1 VIQET
6 TQGRAH
12 NGNVTLAYEVFGPN
26 NGTPLLLIMG
36 LGMQS
41 LLWHEDFCRELAA
54 RGFQVVRMDNRDVG
68 LSTHLAP
75 LGEPGLFNMIVRPRA
90 AAVYSLAD
98 MAEDA
103 IAVMDDLHWSTA
115 NIVGGSL
122 GGMIAQTMAIN
133 HPRRLRSL
141 TSVASSP
148 SAKIGRASTRLSIKV
163 ARLLQQPVESAE
175 RAGRQLVELYRLI
188 GTPAT
193 SYPLDVDWLADVG
206 AASFQRAYDPAGKL
220 RQQAAMLA
228 ASDRRRALS
237 KLTLPALIMHGTVD
251 PLIRPE
257 GAYATAGAIAGAELV
272 MLKGVGHGAFPR
284 QVWPIMI
291 DRICEIA
298 G

>member
-6 TQGRAH
+6 TQGRAR
-12 NGNVTLAYEVFGPN
+12 NDNVTLAYEVFGPS

-36 LGMQS
+36 LGMQM
-41 LLWHEDFCRELAA
+41 LMWHEDFCRELVA

-68 LSTHLAP
+68 LSTHLAA

-98 MAEDA
+98 MAQDA
-103 IAVMDDLHWSTA
+103 IAVMDDLGWSTA
-115 NIVGGSL
+115 NVVGGSL
-122 GGMIAQTMAIN
+122 GGMIAQTLAID
-133 HPRRLRSL
+133 HPQRLRSL
-141 TSVASSP
+141 TSIASSP

-163 ARLLQQPVESAE
+163 ARLLQHPVDSPEQ
-175 RAGRQLVELYRLI
+175 AGRQLVELYRLI

-193 SYPLDVDWLADVG
+193 NYPLDVDWLIEVG

-228 ASDRRRALS
+228 AVDRRHALS
-237 KLTLPALIMHGTVD
+237 KVALPTLIMHGTVD
-251 PLIRPE
+251 PLIRPK
-257 GAYATAGAIAGAELV
+257 GAHATARAIAGAELV

-284 QVWPIMI
+284 GVWPVMI
-291 DRICEIA
+291 DSICKIA